1 MSRGK
6 GEGSLFKDAN
16 GYWTVV
22 VELPPHGGE
31 RRRKKVRRKSK
42 AEALKI
48 LRELLAERERTGD
61 MPTRVMTVEQWI
73 EEWFTTIAAKKNR
86 PKTLSTYRGLID
98 REILPTIGAKKLD
111 KLTTTDVRRMLH
123 SITEKGLSSTT
134 AAQVYRIL
142 SVALKYA
149 ERNGKVPRNVAALV
163 DAPRPAKPQLEALSA
178 AQGIRVLQTATTDPL
193 GSLWAAVL
201 LTGARQGELLG
212 LERDRV
218 GEYLDLSWQMQ
229 RLTWEHGCG
238 GTCNRKRGADCYKRK
253 VTAAPDW
260 VHRPLHGGMWLT
272 RPKSEKGTRTV
283 PLVEP
288 LKSILERHIQ
298 ATADLYNPYNLVWFA
313 ANGAPIDH
321 SVQSKLWHQLLE
333 RAGVPDVRLHDGR
346 HTTVDL
352 LYEAGASE
360 DTIRDIVG
368 HSTREMTRAY
378 KSRGNTKRHTEAM
391 LKLSALIGGQDHGR
405 SDTPEAI
412 SA

>member
-1 MSRGK
+1 MARGK
-6 GEGSLFKDAN
+6 GEGSLFKDSN

-22 VELPPHGGE
+22 VELPAHGGE

-42 AEALKI
+42 AEAMKI
-48 LRELLAERERTGD
+48 LRELLAERDRTGD

-163 DAPRPAKPQLEALSA
+163 DSPRPAKPHLEALSA
-178 AQGIRVLQTATTDPL
+178 AQGIRVLQTAATDPL

-218 GEYLDLSWQMQ
+218 GDYLDLSWQMQ

-272 RPKSEKGTRTV
+272 RPKSEKGTRAV

-288 LKSILERHIQ
+288 LKSILQRHIE

-391 LKLSALIGGQDHGR
+391 LKLSALIGGQGHEH

>member
-1 MSRGK
+1 MARGK

-22 VELPPHGGE
+22 VELPSHGGE

-48 LRELLAERERTGD
+48 LRELINERERTGD
-61 MPTRVMTVEQWI
+61 MPTRVMSVEQWMN
-73 EEWFTTIAAKKNR
+73 EWFTTIAAKKNR

-98 REILPTIGAKKLD
+98 REILPTVGSKKLD
-111 KLTTTDVRRMLH
+111 KLSTTDVRRMLH

-149 ERNGKVPRNVAALV
+149 EKNGKVARNVAALV
-163 DAPRPAKPQLEALSA
+163 DPPRPAKPQLEALTVE
-178 AQGIRVLQTATTDPL
+178 QGIRVLQTAARDPL

-218 GEYLDLSWQMQ
+218 GDVIDLSWQMQ

-238 GTCNRKRGADCYKRK
+238 GTCNRKRGADCYKRT

-272 RPKSEKGTRTV
+272 RPKSEKGTRIV

-288 LKSILERHIQ
+288 LKTIMERHMT
-298 ATADLYNPYNLVWFA
+298 ATADDYNPYNLVWFMP
-313 ANGAPIDH
+313 NGSPIDH
-321 SVQSKLWHQLLE
+321 SVQSKRWHELLE

-352 LYEAGASE
+352 LYEAGVHE
-360 DTIRDIVG
+360 DSIRDIVG

-378 KSRGNTKRHTEAM
+378 KSHGNTKRLTEAM
-391 LKLSALIGGQDHGR
+391 LKLSAYITEQDDGHSG
-405 SDTPEAI
+405 T
-412 SA
+412 SASIAS

>member
-1 MSRGK
+1 MARGK

-22 VELPPHGGE
+22 VELPSRTGE

-48 LRELLAERERTGD
+48 LRDLLAERDRTGD
-61 MPTRVMTVEQWI
+61 MPTRVMTVEEWVN
-73 EEWFTTIAAKKNR
+73 EWFTTIAAKKNR

-98 REILPTIGAKKLD
+98 REILPALGTKKLD
-111 KLTTTDVRRMLH
+111 KLSTTDVRHMLH

-134 AAQVYRIL
+134 AAQVYRVL
-142 SVALKYA
+142 SVALSYA
-149 ERNGKVPRNVAALV
+149 EKNGKVARNVAALV
-163 DAPRPAKPQLEALSA
+163 DSPRPAKPDLSA
-178 AQGIRVLQTATTDPL
+178 LTLEQGIRVIETASTVPL

-201 LTGARQGELLG
+201 FTGARQGELLG

-218 GEYLDLSWQMQ
+218 GEVIDLSWQMQ
-229 RLTWEHGCG
+229 RLIWEHGCG
-238 GTCNRKRGADCYKRK
+238 GACGRKRGADCHKRK

-272 RPKSEKGTRTV
+272 RPKSEKGTRIV

-288 LKSILERHIQ
+288 LKSILKRHL
-298 ATADLYNPYNLVWFA
+298 AETADAYNPYNLVWFMP
-313 ANGAPIDH
+313 NGSPIDH
-321 SVQSKLWHQLLE
+321 SVQSRLWHELLKQ
-333 RAGVPDVRLHDGR
+333 AGVPDVRLHDGR

-378 KSRGNTKRHTEAM
+378 KSRGNTKRHTETM
-391 LKLSALIGGQDHGR
+391 LKLSALFSGQADGH
-405 SDTPEAI
+405 SET
-412 SA
+412 SASIAS

>member
-1 MSRGK
+1 MARGK

-22 VELPPHGGE
+22 VELPSHTGE

-48 LRELLAERERTGD
+48 LRELLAERDRTGD

-73 EEWFTTIAAKKNR
+73 DEWFTTIAAKKNR

-111 KLTTTDVRRMLH
+111 KLSPTDVRRMLH

-134 AAQVYRIL
+134 AAQVHRIL

-149 ERNGKVPRNVAALV
+149 MQNGKVPRNVAAAV
-163 DAPRPAKPQLEALSA
+163 DAPRPAKPALEALSVE
-178 AQGIRVLQTATTDPL
+178 QGIRVLQTAASDPL

-212 LERDRV
+212 LQRDRV
-218 GEYLDLSWQMQ
+218 GEVIDLSWQMQ

-238 GTCNRKRGADCYKRK
+238 GSCNRKRGADCYKRT

-260 VHRPLHGGMWLT
+260 VHKPLHGGMWLT
-272 RPKSEKGTRTV
+272 RPKSEKGTRIV

-288 LKSILERHIQ
+288 LKSIIERHIE
-298 ATADLYNPYNLVWFA
+298 ATADAYNPYNLVWFA
-313 ANGAPIDH
+313 PNGAPIDH

-346 HTTVDL
+346 HTAVDL
-352 LYEAGASE
+352 LYEAGVPE
-360 DTIRDIVG
+360 DLIRDIVG

-378 KSRGNTKRHTEAM
+378 KSRGNTKRLTEAM
-391 LKLSALIGGQDHGR
+391 LKLSALISAPDRER
-405 SDTPEAI
+405 SGT
-412 SA
+412 SASIAS

>member
-1 MSRGK
+1 MARGK
-6 GEGSLFKDAN
+6 GEGSLFKDGN

-22 VELPPHGGE
+22 VELPSHNGE

-48 LRELLAERERTGD
+48 LRELLAERERSGD
-61 MPTRVMTVEQWI
+61 MPTSSITVQQWI
-73 EEWFTTIAAKKNR
+73 DEWFTTIAAKKNR

-98 REILPTIGAKKLD
+98 REILPTIGSKKLD
-111 KLTTTDVRRMLH
+111 KLTPTDVRRMLH

-134 AAQVYRIL
+134 AAQVHRIL

-149 ERNGKVPRNVAALV
+149 EQNGKVPRNVAAAV
-163 DAPRPAKPQLEALSA
+163 DAPRPARPALEALSVE
-178 AQGIRVLQTATTDPL
+178 QGIRVLQTAASDPL

-212 LERDRV
+212 LQRDRV
-218 GEYLDLSWQMQ
+218 GEVIDLSWQMQ
-229 RLTWEHGCG
+229 RLIWEHGCG
-238 GTCNRKRGADCYKRK
+238 GTCNRKRGADCYKRT

-260 VHRPLHGGMWLT
+260 VHKPLHGGMWLT
-272 RPKSEKGTRTV
+272 RPKSEKGTRIV

-288 LKSILERHIQ
+288 LKSIIERHME
-298 ATADLYNPYNLVWFA
+298 ATARDHNPYNLVWFTPT
-313 ANGAPIDH
+313 GAPIDH

-346 HTTVDL
+346 HTAVDL
-352 LYEAGASE
+352 LYEAGVPE
-360 DTIRDIVG
+360 DLIRDIVG

-378 KSRGNTKRHTEAM
+378 KSRGNTKRLTEAM
-391 LKLSALIGGQDHGR
+391 HKLSALITAPTDAHSGT
-405 SDTPEAI
+405 SELAA
-412 SA
+412 S